1 MLNICHYGK
10 CQSVCSVRPP
20 TYGAVARLL
29 PDTTL
34 NRQGPGQ
41 VRRADQRTGVYI
53 LSKAQKGEGG
63 GDLGGKMILE
73 AKNGQKHLK

>member
-10 CQSVCSVRPP
+10 CHRVCSVRPP

-41 VRRADQRTGVYI
+41 VRRADQRTGLYI
-53 LSKAQKGEGG
+53 LSKAQKG
-63 GDLGGKMILE
+63 GDVEGKMILE